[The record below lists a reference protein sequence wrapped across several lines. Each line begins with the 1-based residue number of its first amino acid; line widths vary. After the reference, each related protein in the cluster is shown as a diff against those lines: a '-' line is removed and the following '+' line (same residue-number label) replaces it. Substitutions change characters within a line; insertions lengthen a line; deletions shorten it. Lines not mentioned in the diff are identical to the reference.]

1 MADARAERPRIGIV
15 VQPLVE
21 GRVRGW
27 SSRAFGIPATYLDAV
42 RRAGGSPVLFAPPAD
57 AAEIVSLVDGVLLMG
72 GGDVDPVR
80 YGGDAGHPE
89 LYGVEPDR
97 DELETDVVHAA
108 EDARRPLLA
117 VCRGVQVL
125 NVAHGGTLHPHLA
138 DVEGSGIHGHPL
150 SGDPILHDVKLAPDG
165 AVAAATM
172 SEVVAASSHHHQAID
187 RVGDGLIP
195 IGWTDD
201 GIVEAV
207 ELDGDGWVTGV
218 QWHPE
223 ETAAEDPVQQAL
235 FDELVRRA
243 AERTPSARRG

>member
-27 SSRAFGIPATYLDAV
+27 PSRAFGIPATYVDAV

-57 AAEIVSLVDGVLLMG
+57 AAEIVSLVDGLLLMG
-72 GGDVDPVR
+72 GGDVDPAR
-80 YGGDAGHPE
+80 YGGDPEHAE

-97 DELETDVVHAA
+97 DELEIDVVHAA
-108 EDARRPLLA
+108 EAARRPVLA

-125 NVAHGGTLHPHLA
+125 NVAHGGTLHPHLP
-138 DVEGSGIHGHPL
+138 DVEGSGTHGHPL
-150 SGDPILHDVKLAPDG
+150 SGDPILHDVKLAAGG
-165 AVAAATM
+165 AVAAAAD

-187 RVGDGLIP
+187 RVGGGLVAT
-195 IGWTDD
+195 GWTDD
-201 GIVEAV
+201 GMIEAV
-207 ELDGDGWVTGV
+207 ELDADGWVAGV

-223 ETAAEDPVQQAL
+223 ETAAEDPAQQGL

-243 AERTPSARRG
+243 AERSSGARRG